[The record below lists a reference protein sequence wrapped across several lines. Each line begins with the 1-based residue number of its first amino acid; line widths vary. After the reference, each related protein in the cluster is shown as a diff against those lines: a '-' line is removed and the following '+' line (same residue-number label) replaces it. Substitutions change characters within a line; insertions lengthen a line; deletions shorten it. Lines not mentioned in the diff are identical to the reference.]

1 MNEPKNLYQSADEIW
16 AVVRNFEA
24 CTTLPAEFTH
34 EAHLTVALW
43 YLSRL
48 SVTDAT
54 ERMRDHLFRFLNHYG
69 ERGYNETITVFWLK
83 AVRNFLASTTTT
95 SSASRSMTE
104 MANELTA
111 TYNNSRLIFDYYS
124 KELLASEEA
133 SDNWVEP
140 DLRPLDF

>member
-1 MNEPKNLYQSADEIW
+1 MNEPENLYRNAYEVES
-16 AVVRNFEA
+16 VVRNFEA
-24 CTTLPAEFTH
+24 CTTPPAEFTH

-48 SVTDAT
+48 SLTDAT
-54 ERMRDHLFRFLNHYG
+54 ERMRDGLFRFLNHYN

-83 AVRNFLASTTTT
+83 VVRNFLAGTTN
-95 SSASRSMTE
+95 SSRSITE
-104 MANELTA
+104 IANELAA
-111 TYNNSRLIFDYYS
+111 TYNNSRLVFDYYS

-133 SDNWVEP
+133 KDKWVEP

>member
-1 MNEPKNLYQSADEIW
+1 MNEPKSLYQSAETVES
-16 AVVRNFEA
+16 VVRDFEA
-24 CTTLPAEFTH
+24 CTTLPSEFTH
-34 EAHLTVALW
+34 QAHLTVALW

-48 SVTDAT
+48 SMTDAT
-54 ERMRDHLFRFLNHYG
+54 ERMRASLFRFLDHYK

-83 AVRNFLASTTTT
+83 LVQNFLADTTT
-95 SSASRSMTE
+95 ASRSMTE
-104 MANELTA
+104 LANELTA

-133 SDNWVEP
+133 KDNWVEP

>member
-1 MNEPKNLYQSADEIW
+1 MNEPENLYRNADEVW
-16 AVVRNFEA
+16 VVVGNFEA

-48 SVTDAT
+48 SMMDAT
-54 ERMRDHLFRFLNHYG
+54 ERMRDGLFRFLNHYN

-83 AVRNFLASTTTT
+83 LVQSFLAGKTNS
-95 SSASRSMTE
+95 SRSITE
-104 MANELTA
+104 MANELAA

-133 SDNWVEP
+133 KDNWVEP